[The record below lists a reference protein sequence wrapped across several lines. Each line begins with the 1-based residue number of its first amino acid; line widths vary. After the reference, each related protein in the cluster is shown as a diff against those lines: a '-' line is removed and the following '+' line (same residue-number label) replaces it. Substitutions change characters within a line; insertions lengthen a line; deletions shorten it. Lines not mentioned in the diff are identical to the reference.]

1 MILYFLLGFLLG
13 CCFLMALYL
22 TARSEHF
29 RQINQT
35 ESIAK
40 EKTVLL
46 NLLHSLFDCIA
57 RGLPE
62 EQIYQ
67 RVVAG
72 CRLATHGLSACF
84 FKYKEDTQELI
95 STTREGL
102 FPLFKTYLS
111 PTLSKAEMLAV
122 VKQGERFF
130 VGESYIGKCAQDL
143 KPRILEADELD
154 VTVLN
159 PELKMQVKQLL
170 LCPVLFQKEL
180 LGIVAIVNCIQPGGF
195 SEEVCNLLKSVCEQA
210 GIVLNNARQLQ
221 LLFEQSKIELD
232 LTLANQ
238 IQSQFLIDPQ
248 TIHIPEIDLC
258 ITYKAARK
266 IGGDL
271 YDVTELDDHRTAVII
286 GDVAGKGIPAALVM
300 SKCLAHLK
308 HFSVLGK
315 QPSDVLKDLNEA
327 LYDNLPE
334 HMFVTMIYM
343 IVDTQN
349 NTLELARAGHE
360 YPYLLHDHQ
369 ITRLESQGMAL
380 GLMPNEFFGLSIEN
394 ISVPFVPGDL
404 CLLFTDGLTEIR
416 NAQEVEFA
424 NDRLLKSLSLHAGEP
439 THEINQHIIKDAQNF
454 SQKSEFHDD
463 LTLITL
469 RHCG

>member
-35 ESIAK
+35 ECIVK
-40 EKTVLL
+40 EKTILL
-46 NLLHSLFDCIA
+46 DLLHSLFDCIA

-67 RVVAG
+67 RVVSG

-95 STTREGL
+95 ATTREGL
-102 FPLFKTYLS
+102 FPLLKTS
-111 PTLSKAEMLAV
+111 FPPTLSKTEMLAV

-130 VGESYIGKCAQDL
+130 VGENHIGKCAQDL
-143 KPRILEADELD
+143 KPRILEAEELEAIN
-154 VTVLN
+154 VN
-159 PELKMQVKQLL
+159 SELKMQVKQLL
-170 LCPVLFQKEL
+170 LCPVLFHKEL
-180 LGIVAIVNCIQPGGF
+180 LGVIAIVNCTQPGGF
-195 SEEVCNLLKSVCEQA
+195 SREICDLLKSICEQA

-238 IQSQFLIDPQ
+238 IQSQFLIDPKS
-248 TIHIPEIDLC
+248 IHIPGIDLC
-258 ITYKAARK
+258 ITYQAARK

-271 YDVTELDDHRTAVII
+271 YDVIELDDHRTAVII
-286 GDVAGKGIPAALVM
+286 GDVSGKGIPAALVM

-308 HFSVLGK
+308 HFSVPDK
-315 QPSDVLKDLNEA
+315 HPSEVLRELNEV
-327 LYDNLPE
+327 LYGNLPE

-343 IVDTQN
+343 IIDTQN
-349 NTLELARAGHE
+349 NTLKLARAGHE
-360 YPYLLHDHQ
+360 YPYILHGDQ
-369 ITRLESQGMAL
+369 IMRLESQGMAL
-380 GLMPNEFFGLSIEN
+380 GLMPNEFFGLSIED
-394 ISVPFVPGDL
+394 ISNAFVPQDL
-404 CLLFTDGLTEIR
+404 CLFFTDGLTEIR
-416 NAQEVEFA
+416 NSQEIEYG
-424 NDRLLKSLSLHAGEP
+424 NDRLLKSFLLHTQET
-439 THEINQHIIKDAQNF
+439 THEINQQIVKDAQNF
-454 SQKSEFHDD
+454 SQKSEFNDD

-469 RHCG
+469 KRV

>member
-1 MILYFLLGFLLG
+1 ML
-13 CCFLMALYL
+13 ALYL

-35 ESIAK
+35 ESVAK

-46 NLLHSLFDCIA
+46 DLLHSLFDCIA

-67 RVVAG
+67 RVVSG

-95 STTREGL
+95 ATTREGL
-102 FPLFKTYLS
+102 FPLLKTYLS
-111 PTLSKAEMLAV
+111 PTLSKAEMLSV

-130 VGESYIGKCAQDL
+130 VGESYVGKCAQDL
-143 KPRILEADELD
+143 RPRILEADELE
-154 VTVLN
+154 VMVAN
-159 PELKMQVKQLL
+159 PKLKMHVKQLF
-170 LCPVLFQKEL
+170 LCPILFQKEL
-180 LGIVAIVNCIQPGGF
+180 LGVIAIVNCIQPGGF
-195 SEEVCNLLKSVCEQA
+195 SEESCNLLKSVCEQA
-210 GIVLNNARQLQ
+210 GIVLHNARQLQ

-238 IQSQFLIDPQ
+238 IQSQFLIDPKS
-248 TIHIPEIDLC
+248 IHIPGIDLC
-258 ITYKAARK
+258 ITYQAARK

-271 YDVTELDDHRTAVII
+271 YDVIELDDHRTAVVI

-308 HFSVLGK
+308 HFAVLGK
-315 QPSDVLKDLNEA
+315 SPSEVLKSLNEA

-360 YPYLLHDHQ
+360 YPYLFHNHQ
-369 ITRLESQGMAL
+369 TTRLESQGMAL
-380 GLMPNEFFGLSIEN
+380 GLMPNEFFHLSIEN
-394 ISVPFVPGDL
+394 VTAPFAPGDL

-416 NAQEVEFA
+416 NTKDLEFA
-424 NDRLLKSLSLHAGEP
+424 SERLLKSFSLHSEES
-439 THEINQHIIKDAQNF
+439 THEINQHIVQDAQNF
-454 SQKSEFHDD
+454 SQKSEFNDD
-463 LTLITL
+463 LTLISL
-469 RHCG
+469 RRYEQ

>member
-1 MILYFLLGFLLG
+1 MIYFLLGFLFG

-22 TARSEHF
+22 TARSEHVQ
-29 RQINQT
+29 QINRT
-35 ESIAK
+35 EHVAK

-46 NLLHSLFDCIA
+46 DLLHSLFDCIA

-67 RVVAG
+67 RVVSG

-102 FPLFKTYLS
+102 FPLLKTHLQPS
-111 PTLSKAEMLAV
+111 LSKAEMLAI

-130 VGESYIGKCAQDL
+130 VGESYIGKCAQNL
-143 KPRILEADELD
+143 TPCILEAEELD
-154 VTVLN
+154 VATVTN
-159 PELKMQVKQLL
+159 PVLKMQVKQLL

-180 LGIVAIVNCIQPGGF
+180 LGVVAIVNCIQPGGF
-195 SEEVCNLLKSVCEQA
+195 SEEACNLLKSVCEQA

-221 LLFEQSKIELD
+221 LLFEKTKIDLD
-232 LTLANQ
+232 LTLAHQ
-238 IQSQFLIDPQ
+238 VQTLFLTDPQ
-248 TIHIPEIDLC
+248 NIHIPEIDLC
-258 ITYKAARK
+258 ITYQAARK

-271 YDVTELDDHRTAVII
+271 YDVIELDEHRTAIII
-286 GDVAGKGIPAALVM
+286 GDVSGKGIPAALVM

-308 HFSVLGK
+308 HFSLPEK
-315 QPSDVLKDLNEA
+315 HPSEVLKDLNEA
-327 LYDNLPE
+327 LYGNLPE

-360 YPYLLHDHQ
+360 YPFIFHNQQ
-369 ITRLESQGMAL
+369 ITKLESQGMAL
-380 GLMPNEFFGLSIEN
+380 GLMPGEFFNLSIDDM
-394 ISVPFVPGDL
+394 SVPFVPGDL

-416 NAQEVEFA
+416 NSQEVEYS
-424 NDRLLKSLSLHAGEP
+424 NERLLKSLALHAEEN
-439 THEINQHIIKDAQNF
+439 TQEINRHIIQDAQNF
-454 SQKSEFHDD
+454 SQKSEFNDD

-469 RHCG
+469 RRHV